1 MYDKNGDSNSNPI
14 PWKIPFF
21 QTSVDAPFEKEHQMT
36 KERKRNISYSYKS
49 KQLKENYNNAKG
61 SIVHVVFVKMILM
74 AQTVGKFHF
83 LMEI

>member
-1 MYDKNGDSNSNPI
+1 
-14 PWKIPFF
+14 
-21 QTSVDAPFEKEHQMT
+21 MT
-36 KERKRNISYSYKS
+36 KERKGNISYSYKS